1 MMLIIHFLVCFL
13 SQAQLK
19 VLLGEKK
26 VEDYIPY
33 SDDDSE
39 TNDNQQ
45 TEQGVEE
52 LSDKEGD
59 YKSNGTLEKTQKN
72 IPG

>member
-1 MMLIIHFLVCFL
+1 
-13 SQAQLK
+13 

-59 YKSNGTLEKTQKN
+59 YKSNGTLEKTEKN
-72 IPG
+72 IVG